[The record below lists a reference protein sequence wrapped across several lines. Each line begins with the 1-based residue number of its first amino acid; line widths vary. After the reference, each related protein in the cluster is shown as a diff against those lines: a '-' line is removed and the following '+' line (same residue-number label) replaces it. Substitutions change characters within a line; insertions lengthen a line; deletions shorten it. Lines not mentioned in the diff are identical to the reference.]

1 MQGGLSVEYLL
12 HTNNP
17 HGVPWRAPH
26 CGGLPEATCLIPYTC
41 ELRDS
46 GCGAVPV
53 HCAELLYAGV
63 RVGGPQEQGVSC
75 MSTEPPGLCG
85 LWHAY
90 DVELQ
95 AQRPRVCAFPEQSV
109 LCARPCFPG
118 MLIQQEKELPSES
131 NACRLRSRDRHYAY
145 AKDMKNEKERAECRE
160 ALGQARRKCGRV
172 RTPDTDADAR
182 NNMDAGDE
190 DSAEDMQAVD
200 EDSAEDTKTGDED
213 SVDDRDFAED
223 MDLEEEMHAA
233 QDTETEA
240 MHAHDLTDYRQELTQ
255 AIAECDRLR
264 GENANAEKEHAQ
276 ALAKCQQQHTET
288 EAMHAHDL
296 TQAIAECDR
305 LRGENA
311 NAEKEHA
318 QALAKCQQQ
327 HTENVDAE
335 KEQALADCER
345 LRVMNINSRKEV
357 VGARQECDRLRMEK
371 SDANNK
377 LEKTLRELENAQYA
391 YKHMISEY
399 QKKDV
404 DYKEIE
410 LILEENRRLQKQL
423 Q

>member
-1 MQGGLSVEYLL
+1 MAGIYTSACVPVAAASASGVAARRCEHAYIKRNAGKKMQGGLSVEYLL

-276 ALAKCQQQHTET
+276 ALAKCQQQHTE
-288 EAMHAHDL
+288 
-296 TQAIAECDR
+296 
-305 LRGENA
+305 
-311 NAEKEHA
+311 
-318 QALAKCQQQ
+318 
-327 HTENVDAE
+327 NVDAE